1 MRVSRKDEKLL
12 RAQKGLITLETRKD
26 GVRFT
31 TAELKNLSRSYMQ
44 CCTEYE
50 SVQSEIV
57 KKALEIVA
65 SYTPVVEDATEIFA
79 ELDCLVSFATVAVA
93 AVWMCSRDQHNTIV
107 QLNLRSSSFVFTHYR
122 FCMLFACCLCVCAR
136 ELCRS
141 QPEPYTRPTVLPLGA
156 GRIELLAARHPCLE
170 AQDAVA
176 FIANDVQ
183 MKAGESALQI
193 VTGPNMGGACARATT
208 STTTHW
214 HPLFHCA
221 QPSLLIRPLFTSYP
235 YA

>member
-1 MRVSRKDEKLL
+1 MQTADDVGGDVKLQFNTQSGWHMRVSRKDEKLL

-93 AVWMCSRDQHNTIV
+93 AVCMFFENSATR
-107 QLNLRSSSFVFTHYR
+107 LSSKVSF
-122 FCMLFACCLCVCAR
+122 
-136 ELCRS
+136 
-141 QPEPYTRPTVLPLGA
+141 
-156 GRIELLAARHPCLE
+156 
-170 AQDAVA
+170 
-176 FIANDVQ
+176 
-183 MKAGESALQI
+183 
-193 VTGPNMGGACARATT
+193 
-208 STTTHW
+208 
-214 HPLFHCA
+214 
-221 QPSLLIRPLFTSYP
+221 
-235 YA
+235 